1 LAFSQSWSKRNTSSI
16 TLKIG
21 QKAKY
26 FAYEQV
32 DQNAAS
38 LERLDGVRI
47 LVNGWRLSERLQ
59 PNIKRRY
66 LYQPENSQRSVTSAN
81 RRVNG

>member
-1 LAFSQSWSKRNTSSI
+1 MTATTYNMAEKTTHQTLSGFFSALN
-16 TLKIG
+16 
-21 QKAKY
+21 
-26 FAYEQV
+26 V

-59 PNIKRRY
+59 PK
-66 LYQPENSQRSVTSAN
+66 TN
-81 RRVNG
+81 RRNF

>member
-1 LAFSQSWSKRNTSSI
+1 LN
-16 TLKIG
+16 
-21 QKAKY
+21 
-26 FAYEQV
+26 V

-59 PNIKRRY
+59 PKINRRY
-66 LYQPENSQRSVTSAN
+66 F
-81 RRVNG
+81 